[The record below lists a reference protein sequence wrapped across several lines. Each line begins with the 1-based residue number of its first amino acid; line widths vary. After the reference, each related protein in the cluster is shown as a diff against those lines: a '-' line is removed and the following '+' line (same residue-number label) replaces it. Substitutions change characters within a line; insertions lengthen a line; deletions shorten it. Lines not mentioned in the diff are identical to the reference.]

1 MRIFKLLQALCL
13 TLFCCI
19 QTIVAQINIDS
30 SRTLTE
36 LVVTPQRSAKPRFD
50 TPEAIDVL
58 CLKTIHSQQ
67 LRTSPE
73 ALSVLPGLF
82 VQKTNHGGGSP
93 FLRGLTGN
101 QTLLL
106 IDGIRLSNATFR
118 YGPNQYFNT
127 IDLFSIEKIEALR
140 GSGSVQY
147 GSDALGGTIQAFS
160 RDVSFAEKPDFG
172 GAIILRGAT
181 QGMEQSARIDLT
193 HSTRRTAFGG
203 GLSWRNFGDLIG
215 GESIGRQAPSGY
227 RELDFDLKG
236 KFLLAAKT
244 TLTLVHQNVHQNQ
257 VPVFHKVQLENFAIN
272 QFKPQRRML
281 SYARLEQQLNQ
292 GIWKSLNFT
301 ASIHQ
306 TEEGRESQ
314 KNGSTQFRFE
324 QDKVQSLGAIAQVSN
339 IFSSRW
345 SANSGVEVY
354 RDLVKSIRTDT
365 DVNTGVSL
373 PKRGLYPNNA
383 TMTSIAA
390 FTLHELDLNQ
400 WLFTMGARWN
410 TFIVNVTDVSI
421 GSAKLTPSALV
432 GNAAVLRKLGK
443 YNFFASVN
451 SGFRAPNVDDLGTLG
466 IVDFRFETPNY
477 NLRSGAISQ
486 FSIRL

>member
-1 MRIFKLLQALCL
+1 M
-13 TLFCCI
+13 
-19 QTIVAQINIDS
+19 
-30 SRTLTE
+30 
-36 LVVTPQRSAKPRFD
+36 
-50 TPEAIDVL
+50 
-58 CLKTIHSQQ
+58 
-67 LRTSPE
+67 
-73 ALSVLPGLF
+73 
-82 VQKTNHGGGSP
+82 
-93 FLRGLTGN
+93 
-101 QTLLL
+101 
-106 IDGIRLSNATFR
+106 
-118 YGPNQYFNT
+118 
-127 IDLFSIEKIEALR
+127 
-140 GSGSVQY
+140 
-147 GSDALGGTIQAFS
+147 
-160 RDVSFAEKPDFG
+160 
-172 GAIILRGAT
+172 
-181 QGMEQSARIDLT
+181 
-193 HSTRRTAFGG
+193 
-203 GLSWRNFGDLIG
+203 
-215 GESIGRQAPSGY
+215 
-227 RELDFDLKG
+227 
-236 KFLLAAKT
+236 LAAKT

-390 FTLHELDLNQ
+390 FTLHELDLTQ
-400 WLFTMGARWN
+400 WLFTMGARWT

-421 GSAKLTPSALV
+421 GSWKLQPSA
-432 GNAAVLRKLGK
+432 
-443 YNFFASVN
+443 
-451 SGFRAPNVDDLGTLG
+451 
-466 IVDFRFETPNY
+466 
-477 NLRSGAISQ
+477 
-486 FSIRL
+486 